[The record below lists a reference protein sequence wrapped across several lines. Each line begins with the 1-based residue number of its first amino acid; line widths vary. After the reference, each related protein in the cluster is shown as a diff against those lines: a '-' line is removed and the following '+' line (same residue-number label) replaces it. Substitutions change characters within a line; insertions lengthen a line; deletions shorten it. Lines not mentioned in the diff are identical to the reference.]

1 MISQFYQ
8 NFILRYPK
16 LIFVILLITLLSF
29 GYLYFVTKTQLVKE
43 QSKFL
48 KKYSNLTHNKVNVF
62 KEQRTLKEILAY
74 SNTSKI

>member
-1 MISQFYQ
+1 MINELFSMNGYGLYVWSAFT
-8 NFILRYPK
+8 F
-16 LIFVILLITLLSF
+16 TLLSF
-29 GYLYFVTKTQLVKE
+29 GYLYFVTKTQLIKE

>member
-1 MISQFYQ
+1 MGMGVYFYFLTS
-8 NFILRYPK
+8 NFWQWI
-16 LIFVILLITLLSF
+16 
-29 GYLYFVTKTQLVKE
+29 YLYFVTKTQLVKE

>member
-1 MISQFYQ
+1 MNGYGLYVWSAFT
-8 NFILRYPK
+8 F
-16 LIFVILLITLLSF
+16 TLLSF

-74 SNTSKI
+74 SNISKI

>member
-1 MISQFYQ
+1 MISELFSMNGYGLYVWSA
-8 NFILRYPK
+8 FT
-16 LIFVILLITLLSF
+16 FTLLSF
-29 GYLYFVTKTQLVKE
+29 GYLYFVTKTQLIKE

-74 SNTSKI
+74 SNISKI

>member
-1 MISQFYQ
+1 MINELFSMNGYGLYVWSAFT
-8 NFILRYPK
+8 F
-16 LIFVILLITLLSF
+16 TLLSF
-29 GYLYFVTKTQLVKE
+29 GYLYFVTKTQLIKE

-74 SNTSKI
+74 SNISKI

>member
-1 MISQFYQ
+1 MINELFSMNGYGLYVWSAFT
-8 NFILRYPK
+8 F
-16 LIFVILLITLLSF
+16 TLLSF

-74 SNTSKI
+74 SNISKI

>member
-1 MISQFYQ
+1 MISELFSMNGYGLYVWSA
-8 NFILRYPK
+8 FT
-16 LIFVILLITLLSF
+16 FTLLSF

>member
-1 MISQFYQ
+1 MINELFSMNGYGLYVWSAFT
-8 NFILRYPK
+8 F
-16 LIFVILLITLLSF
+16 TLLSF